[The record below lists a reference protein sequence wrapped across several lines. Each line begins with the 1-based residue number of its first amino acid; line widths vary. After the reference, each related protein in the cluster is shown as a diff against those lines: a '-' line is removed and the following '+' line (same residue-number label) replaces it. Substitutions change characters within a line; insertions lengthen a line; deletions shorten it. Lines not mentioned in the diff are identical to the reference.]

1 MEMSNKWN
9 MFEKLCDLQIL
20 SDRSC
25 ANALSDPTGISTLTL
40 WSLQWY
46 VCRHLSW
53 GREGWAGEGEQ
64 PRAFSELYLAH
75 SLAVSKCILFAT
87 WSVPWWG
94 AFKYSCVYIHVYS
107 QKKQV
112 TRYCSSISHEWRPM
126 IPRGSGEV
134 NTLPFKRRLRNK
146 SSWNWILTLVMVMIM
161 MQVHWE
167 SINGVPLCACILVLV
182 NLFPFS
188 LLRFIFSEQTDDQA
202 L

>member
-40 WSLQWY
+40 WSLQWC
-46 VCRHLSW
+46 VCSHLSW
-53 GREGWAGEGEQ
+53 GREGWAGEQ
-64 PRAFSELYLAH
+64 PHAFSELYPAH

-112 TRYCSSISHEWRPM
+112 QASLMNGGLWFL
-126 IPRGSGEV
+126 GEV
-134 NTLPFKRRLRNK
+134 EK
-146 SSWNWILTLVMVMIM
+146 SILCLLKEDWVINHLEIGSWQQSWLWSWCKCTEKASMVY
-161 MQVHWE
+161 HY
-167 SINGVPLCACILVLV
+167 VLV
-182 NLFPFS
+182 F
-188 LLRFIFSEQTDDQA
+188 
-202 L
+202 